1 MELNKK
7 SKIFIAGHNGM
18 VGNSILKVFKKK
30 KYKNIYIRNRK
41 KLDLLDQK
49 KTIQFLKKIKPKY
62 VIVAAAKV
70 GGILANNNFKA
81 DFIYQNLVIQSNI
94 IHGSFLAGVKKLIFL
109 GSSCIYPKHSKQP
122 IKEEYLLS
130 GKLEPT
136 NDAYAIAKIAGV
148 KMCEAYNKQHKLNYI
163 SLMPTNLYGPNDNY
177 DLNTSHF
184 YPALISKI
192 YKANKNNKKDI
203 IVWGNGKPKRELM
216 YVDDL
221 ADACEFFLK
230 KKTKHTLIN
239 IGSGEEKSIKEYAY
253 FIMKKLN
260 IKLKIK
266 FDKSKPNGT
275 MRKILNTQLAK
286 SYGWYPKINLNK
298 GFDLILKDFK
308 NRNISKFKK

>member
-1 MELNKK
+1 MQLNKK

-18 VGNSILKVFKKK
+18 VGSSILNFFKKK
-30 KYKNIYIRNRK
+30 KYKNIHTINRK
-41 KLDLLDQK
+41 KLDLLDHE
-49 KTIQFLKKIKPKY
+49 KTIKYLKKIKPKY
-62 VIVAAAKV
+62 VIIAAAKV

-81 DFIYQNLVIQSNI
+81 DFIFQNLMIQNNI
-94 IHGSFLAGVKKLIFL
+94 IHGSYLAGVKKLIFL
-109 GSSCIYPKHSKQP
+109 GSSCIYPKNSKQP
-122 IKEEYLLS
+122 IKEDYLLT

-148 KMCEAYNKQHKLNYI
+148 KMCEAYNKQFKLNYI

-177 DLNTSHF
+177 NLKTSHF

-192 YKANKNNKKDI
+192 YKAEKDKKKNLI
-203 IVWGNGKPKRELM
+203 IWGNGKPKRELM

-239 IGSGEEKSIKEYAY
+239 IGSGVEKSIKEYAY

-260 IKLKIK
+260 IKLNIK

-275 MRKILNTQLAK
+275 IRKILNTQLAK
-286 SYGWYPKINLNK
+286 SYGWYSKINLNK
-298 GFDLILKDFK
+298 GFDLTFKDFK
-308 NRNISKFKK
+308 KNKFNKLNI

>member
-1 MELNKK
+1 MQLNKK

-18 VGNSILKVFKKK
+18 VGSSILNFFKKK
-30 KYKNIYIRNRK
+30 KYKNIHTINRK
-41 KLDLLDQK
+41 KLDLLDHE
-49 KTIQFLKKIKPKY
+49 KTIKYLKKIKPKY
-62 VIVAAAKV
+62 VIIAAAKV

-81 DFIYQNLVIQSNI
+81 DFIFQNLMIQNNI
-94 IHGSFLAGVKKLIFL
+94 IHGSYLAGVKKLIFL
-109 GSSCIYPKHSKQP
+109 GSSCIYPKNSKQP
-122 IKEEYLLS
+122 IKEDYLLT

-148 KMCEAYNKQHKLNYI
+148 KMCEAYNKQFKLNYI

-177 DLNTSHF
+177 NLKTSHF

-192 YKANKNNKKDI
+192 YKAEKDKKKNLI
-203 IVWGNGKPKRELM
+203 IWGNGKPKRELM

-239 IGSGEEKSIKEYAY
+239 IGSGVEKSIKEYAY

-260 IKLKIK
+260 IKLNIK

-275 MRKILNTQLAK
+275 IRKILNTQLAK
-286 SYGWYPKINLNK
+286 SYGWYSKINLNK
-298 GFDLILKDFK
+298 GFDLTFKDFK
-308 NRNISKFKK
+308 KNNYNKLKK

>member
-1 MELNKK
+1 MQLNKK

-18 VGNSILKVFKKK
+18 VGSSILNFFKKK
-30 KYKNIYIRNRK
+30 KYKNIHTINRK
-41 KLDLLDQK
+41 KLDLLDHE
-49 KTIQFLKKIKPKY
+49 KTIKYLKKIKPKY
-62 VIVAAAKV
+62 VIIAAAKV

-81 DFIYQNLVIQSNI
+81 DFIFQNLMIQNNI
-94 IHGSFLAGVKKLIFL
+94 IHGSYLAGVKKLIFL
-109 GSSCIYPKHSKQP
+109 GSSCIYPKNSKQP
-122 IKEEYLLS
+122 IKEDYLLT

-148 KMCEAYNKQHKLNYI
+148 KMCEAYNKQFKLNYI

-177 DLNTSHF
+177 NLKTSHF

-192 YKANKNNKKDI
+192 YKAEKDKKKNLI
-203 IVWGNGKPKRELM
+203 IWGNGKPKRELM

-239 IGSGEEKSIKEYAY
+239 IGSGKEKSIKEYAH

-260 IKLKIK
+260 IKLNIK

-275 MRKILNTQLAK
+275 IRKILNTQLAK
-286 SYGWYPKINLNK
+286 SYGWYSKINLNK
-298 GFDLILKDFK
+298 GFDLTFKDFK
-308 NRNISKFKK
+308 KNKFNKLNI